1 MTRKFV
7 SAEEAVQW
15 GFVTRVVPAEKLLEA
30 ALELAEEIKQMPP
43 LSIKAVKKAVNQGM
57 EGYQYAQS
65 VLESLQKTEDAVEGA
80 RAFLEKRKP
89 EFKGR

>member
-15 GFVTRVVPAEKLLEA
+15 GFVSKVVPPEKLMAA

-43 LSIKAVKKAVNQGM
+43 LSIKAVKKAVNRGM
-57 EGYQYAQS
+57 EGYEYAQS
-65 VLESLQKTEDAVEGA
+65 ILESLQSTEDAREGT